1 MKTLEELYEILKT
14 TGYPVAYRFF
24 ETPQKPPY
32 ICYLT
37 AYSNNQSADNVV
49 WQKINHV
56 QIELYTDKKDRE
68 AEQKLEDALKSAGI
82 FFESA
87 ETYIDS
93 EKIYQKVYETEV

>member
-1 MKTLEELYEILKT
+1 MKSLEELNEILKT

-24 ETPQKPPY
+24 KTQQKPPY

-49 WQKINHV
+49 WQKINHI
-56 QIELYTDKKDRE
+56 QIELYTARKDRE
-68 AEQKLEDALKSAGI
+68 AEQKLEDALTNAGI
-82 FFESA
+82 FFEST

-93 EKIYQKVYETEV
+93 EKIYQKIYETEV